1 VSCDIQGVPLVARAY
16 AKINIGLE
24 VLGRRPDGYHEL
36 RTILQTIDLHDEIR
50 FYPRDRGI
58 ELSTRDLS
66 IPAAAANLAY
76 VAASLV
82 TERLESPPGILI
94 DLEKRI
100 PPGMGLGGGSADAA
114 ATLLALNRLWSA
126 DIEPAE
132 LHRMAAGIG
141 MDVPFFLHGGTA
153 LVVGRGDEIYPLD
166 LAAELPIVLIL
177 PDFSIS
183 TAEAYGRLRLTRRE
197 PSFTLQHFA
206 WGKPCVRDR
215 LGELV
220 NDLETATGMHSTSIQ
235 EYKRLLLD
243 RGASSSMMSGS
254 GAAVYGVFQSD
265 EAARRASDLLNRDG
279 IRAMA
284 TRTITGETYRN
295 KVLSSDA

>member
-1 VSCDIQGVPLVARAY
+1 MSCDLRGASLVARAY

-24 VLGRRPDGYHEL
+24 VFGRRPDGYHEL

-50 FYPRDRGI
+50 FYPRDQGI
-58 ELSTRDLS
+58 ELSTRHPS
-66 IPAAAANLAY
+66 IPHDAANLAC

-82 TERLESPPGILI
+82 TERFESAPGILI

-132 LHRMAAGIG
+132 LHEMAARIG

-153 LVVGRGDEIYPLD
+153 LAVGRGDEVYPLD

-183 TAEAYGRLRLTRRE
+183 TAEAYGSLRLTKRD
-197 PSFTLQHFA
+197 PSFKLQHFA
-206 WGKPCVRDR
+206 WGNPCVRNR

-220 NDLETATGMHSTSIQ
+220 NDLETATGRHSTSIQ
-235 EYKRLLLD
+235 EYKRLLLE
-243 RGASSSMMSGS
+243 RGATGSMMSGS

-265 EAARRASDLLNRDG
+265 EAARLASDSLNRDG

-284 TRTITGETYRN
+284 TSTIAGETYRN